1 MNDAVIDATFSAYK
15 TQLSELLEK
24 LRQLT
29 IDAGSTDLQEIVS
42 NLRTQINEP
51 FLFVIVGEVK
61 SGKSSFINALLQE
74 EVCRVDPAP
83 CTDRVQQIVY
93 SESRKEWALNPQLTK
108 IGLPIDILKTIAI
121 VDTPGTNTVIAHHQ
135 EITEKFIPY
144 SDLVVFVFSA
154 KNPHTQSAWDLLA
167 FVSEEWH
174 RKIIFVLQ
182 QADIASEHELE
193 VNVRAVREYARKK
206 NITSPQIFSTSA
218 KWEIEKDSRSGF
230 DQIRQF
236 IRETVTGGQHV
247 RQKLQSNASAAMQVA
262 NNLHDS
268 LNEQKR
274 LLDSDMQI
282 QEKIKSRLSVGKD
295 KSTYEIESLIQL
307 LVSNYNRIANYIK
320 DDFREGLSVTAIISK
335 SLASLFKRDR
345 SVEVWMSSLKKRF
358 EERLTT
364 AINDVSQEGARHFI
378 DGIRILLRD
387 LLSDLESSKL
397 PRSQN
402 VELLV
407 RVGESRQEVIDDVK
421 VRVENLMKDEAFIGA
436 LSPAVNIHE
445 LGKAF
450 MGGGSLALIG
460 AIIALSSKAA
470 LVDITG
476 GAIAASGL
484 LFAGATL
491 LVKKKSIVKK
501 FNDDLD
507 KNEARF
513 AADLREKLTTKL
525 KIIYDRIDREFEP
538 LYQHVDQEKRR
549 IVPLFERNEALLQQL
564 RRLSD
569 EINDG
574 NDKLRS

>member
-1 MNDAVIDATFSAYK
+1 MSDAVIDAKFDAYK
-15 TQLSELLEK
+15 SRLNELLER
-24 LRQLT
+24 LQQLAT
-29 IDAGSTDLQEIVS
+29 ETGSTELQEIVS

-61 SGKSSFINALLQE
+61 SGKSSFINALLHE
-74 EVCRVDPAP
+74 EVCKVDPAP

-93 SESRKEWALNPQLTK
+93 SASREEWILNPQLTK
-108 IGLPIDILKTIAI
+108 IGLPIDTLKTIAI

-135 EITEKFIPY
+135 EITERFIPY
-144 SDLVVFVFSA
+144 SDLVIFVFSA
-154 KNPHTQSAWDLLA
+154 KNPHTQSAWDLFS

-206 NITSPQIFSTSA
+206 NLTSPQIFCTSA
-218 KWEIEKDSRSGF
+218 KWEIEKDQRSGF
-230 DQIRQF
+230 EQVRQF
-236 IRETVTGGQHV
+236 IRKTVTGGRNV
-247 RQKLQSNASAAMQVA
+247 IQKLQSNASAATQVA
-262 NNLHDS
+262 GNLQSS

-274 LLDSDMQI
+274 QLDTDI
-282 QEKIKSRLSVGKD
+282 KIEEKIKSRLSVGKD

-320 DDFREGLSVTAIISK
+320 DDFREGLSVTAIIGK

-345 SVEVWMSSLKKRF
+345 SVEVWMISLKKRF

-364 AINDVSQEGARHFI
+364 AIADVSQEGARHFI
-378 DGIRILLRD
+378 DGIKILLRD

-397 PRSQN
+397 PRSQD

-407 RVGESRQEVIDDVK
+407 KVGESRQEVIEDVK
-421 VRVENLMKDEAFIGA
+421 LKVENLIKDEAFIGA
-436 LSPAVNIHE
+436 LSPAVNIHDV
-445 LGKAF
+445 GKAF
-450 MGGGSLALIG
+450 MGGGSLAIVG

-476 GAIAASGL
+476 GAIAASGIL
-484 LFAGATL
+484 LAGATL
-491 LVKKKSIVKK
+491 FVKKKSIVRK

-507 KNEARF
+507 KSETRF
-513 AADLREKLTTKL
+513 AADLREKLTNKL

-538 LYQHVDQEKRR
+538 LYQHVEQEKRR
-549 IVPLFERNEALLQQL
+549 IVPLFERNEAMLQQL
-564 RRLSD
+564 RKFSD
-569 EINDG
+569 EISAEN
-574 NDKLRS
+574 